1 MLYTDSNGW
10 RVQNLISIRAYAGQ
24 KCSFRYKPIFSFSA
38 NAVLDESG
46 VSPVY
51 LAAQE
56 GHLEVLQYLVSQEG
70 GGGELLARARDGMA
84 PLHAAA
90 QMGCLDCLKWMVKV
104 LYRVLYDFYFGS
116 SKF

>member
-1 MLYTDSNGW
+1 MESRKFKHDESLCRPKDFFP
-10 RVQNLISIRAYAGQ
+10 LKSI
-24 KCSFRYKPIFSFSA
+24 FFFSA

-104 LYRVLYDFYFGS
+104 LYDSNFGS